1 MNFYGQQGLGCVHD
15 TQRMGTVNEDL
26 SFGVKLQLRLQYMDF
41 FSTTK

>member
-1 MNFYGQQGLGCVHD
+1 MNFNSQQWLGCVDD

-26 SFGVKLQLRLQYMDF
+26 SFGVKLQLGLQYMNF